1 MNTWLL
7 SRRKRLSTVVLGAF
21 VSALCVLLMTSC
33 GTSRES
39 TNSYTKTVT
48 AADEGGAVRAL
59 GVISK
64 AQLQYSITNGGE
76 YGMFEDLTRS
86 GLLDSRFTGHTPE
99 VGGYVY
105 TMKLAPASG
114 GQAAMFAVF
123 ADPKTP
129 TSGVQTNGRHLYVD
143 STSNVVHSNASQQ
156 GSASDPAF
164 P

>member
-1 MNTWLL
+1 MNSRF
-7 SRRKRLSTVVLGAF
+7 SRRRASVRLVALSAL
-21 VSALCVLLMTSC
+21 VSALYALFMSGC

-39 TNSYTKTVT
+39 TNAYTQTTT
-48 AADEGGAVRAL
+48 AVDENGAVRTL

-76 YGMFEDLTRS
+76 YGMFEDLARS
-86 GLLDSRFTGHTPE
+86 GLLDSRFAGHTPE
-99 VGGYVY
+99 MAGYVY
-105 TMKLAPASG
+105 TIKLAPASG

-129 TSGVQTNGRHLYVD
+129 ISGVQTKGRHLYMD
-143 STSNVVHSNASQQ
+143 STSNVIHANASQQ
-156 GSASDPAF
+156 ASASDPAF

>member
-1 MNTWLL
+1 MN
-7 SRRKRLSTVVLGAF
+7 SRFLRRRASLRRAVL
-21 VSALCVLLMTSC
+21 SALICAPCLLFMSGC

-39 TNSYTKTVT
+39 ANSYTQSVT
-48 AADEGGAVRAL
+48 AVDENGAVRTL

-86 GLLDSRFTGHTPE
+86 GLLDSRFAGHTPE
-99 VGGYVY
+99 LGGYVY
-105 TMKLAPASG
+105 TIKLAPASG
-114 GQAAMFAVF
+114 GEAAKFVVY

-129 TSGVQTNGRHLYVD
+129 ASGIQTKGRHLYVD
-143 STSNVVHSNASQQ
+143 STNSVVHANATQQ
-156 GSASDPAF
+156 ASASDPAF